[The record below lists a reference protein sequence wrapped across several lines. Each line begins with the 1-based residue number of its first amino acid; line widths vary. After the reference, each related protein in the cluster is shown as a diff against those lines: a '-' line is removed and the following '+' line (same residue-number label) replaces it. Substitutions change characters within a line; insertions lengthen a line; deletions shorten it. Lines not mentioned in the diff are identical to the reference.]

1 VTRLRRAIVLA
12 AGLGTRMAPLTLE
25 TPKPLIKLAGKAL
38 IDHAIDRLIA
48 GGIDFIVVNVHYKA
62 EQIIEHLER
71 RRAQLNGVEIVIS
84 DEREELL
91 DTGAGVAKALPLF
104 ENEPFMTYN
113 SDSLWVEGMGT
124 SLDRLRARWNPE
136 LMDALMLLAPCA
148 SSIGYDG
155 RGDFEM
161 DAWGQLKRRPEMNIA
176 PFVWTGVQ
184 IVQASLFRNA
194 PQGRFSINRQW
205 DGALKAG
212 RLWGVRLDGVWIHV
226 GTPQGLEEAEVFLR
240 DLARTP

>member
-1 VTRLRRAIVLA
+1 MTGLRRAMILA

-25 TPKPLIKLAGKAL
+25 TPKPLIRLGGKPL
-38 IDHAIDRLIA
+38 IDHAIDRLVA
-48 GGIDFIVVNVHYKA
+48 GGVDYIVVNVHYKA
-62 EQIIEHLER
+62 EQLIDHLDHV
-71 RRAQLNGVEIVIS
+71 RAQRKGVEIVIS
-84 DEREELL
+84 DERDELL

-104 ENEPFMTYN
+104 ENEPFFTYN
-113 SDSLWVEGMGT
+113 SDSLWVEGMGS
-124 SLDRLRARWNPE
+124 SLDRLRARWNPDT
-136 LMDALMLLAPCA
+136 MDALMLLAPCA
-148 SSIGYDG
+148 TAIGYDG

-161 DAWGQLKRRPEMNIA
+161 DAWGRLTRRPEMNIA

-184 IVQASLFRNA
+184 IVQASLFTNA

-205 DGALKAG
+205 DRALTAG

>member
-1 VTRLRRAIVLA
+1 MTKVRRAMVLA

-25 TPKPLIKLAGKAL
+25 TPKPLVKLAGKPL

-48 GGIDFIVVNVHYKA
+48 GGVNFIVVNVHYKA
-62 EQIIEHLER
+62 EQIIEHLDQ
-71 RRAQLNGVEIVIS
+71 RRARQRDVEIVIS
-84 DEREELL
+84 DETDELL

-104 ENEPFMTYN
+104 QNEPFFTYN
-113 SDSLWVEGMGT
+113 SDSLWVEGMGR
-124 SLDRLRARWNPE
+124 SLERIQSRWDSE
-136 LMDALMLLAPCA
+136 TMDALMLLAPCA
-148 SSIGYDG
+148 TSIGYDG

-184 IVQASLFRNA
+184 IVQPALFEEA

-205 DGALKAG
+205 DRSLSSG

-226 GTPQGLEEAEVFLR
+226 GTPQALEEAEEFLR
-240 DLARTP
+240 DLARSP